1 MIDLLDILRIEET
14 DISVEIFLTQLLSFQ
29 QQGISGLQDSLPGTH
44 FQTLALT
51 GNGHQH
57 HIVLFFEAR
66 IRHALAYQVAV
77 KCQVAGLQLP
87 LAFHLGHT
95 IDVMSGIHQLV
106 RLAQVQDG
114 INLAGIDQTVAT
126 KYELIGGNGRDNLFV
141 ETYDFDQAA
150 SPHIHQATLADT
162 LPHQRVRGRHHQLH
176 CIIGNG
182 LKRTFR

>member
-14 DISVEIFLTQLLSFQ
+14 DISVEIFLAQLLSFQ

-57 HIVLFFEAR
+57 HIVLFLEAR

-95 IDVMSGIHQLV
+95 IDVMGGIHQLV

-126 KYELIGGNGRDNLFV
+126 KYEFIGGNG
-141 ETYDFDQAA
+141 E
-150 SPHIHQATLADT
+150 
-162 LPHQRVRGRHHQLH
+162 
-176 CIIGNG
+176 IIS
-182 LKRTFR
+182 LSKRTISTKRPPRTSIKPHSPTLCPTSGFVVGTINSTV

>member
-14 DISVEIFLTQLLSFQ
+14 DISVEIFLAQLLSFQ

-57 HIVLFFEAR
+57 HIVLFFR
-66 IRHALAYQVAV
+66 SAYPSCACLSSR
-77 KCQVAGLQLP
+77 CQMPSSRSATSVGLPSRSHYRRDEWHSPIGASRAGPRWHQ
-87 LAFHLGHT
+87 
-95 IDVMSGIHQLV
+95 SG
-106 RLAQVQDG
+106 
-114 INLAGIDQTVAT
+114 GIDQTVAT

-150 SPHIHQATLADT
+150 SPHPSSHT
-162 LPHQRVRGRHHQLH
+162 RRHSAPPA
-176 CIIGNG
+176 GSW
-182 LKRTFR
+182 